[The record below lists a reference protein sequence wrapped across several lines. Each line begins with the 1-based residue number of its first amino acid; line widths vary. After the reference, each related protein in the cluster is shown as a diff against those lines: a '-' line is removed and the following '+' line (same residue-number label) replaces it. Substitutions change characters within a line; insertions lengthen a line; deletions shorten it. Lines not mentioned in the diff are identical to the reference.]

1 MLIPNSSYF
10 LMPGFCFVFLA
21 ELKQQHQQQQQK
33 TNQKPH
39 FPDPLAARVQM
50 WSTSRQAVAAI
61 QDLEAGGMSPKA
73 KATHRERG
81 SCK

>member
-21 ELKQQHQQQQQK
+21 ELKQQHQQQQK
-33 TNQKPH
+33 PNQKPH
-39 FPDPLAARVQM
+39 FPDRLAASVQM
-50 WSTSRQAVAAI
+50 WSTSRQAASAI

-81 SCK
+81 SSCK